1 MNEIKNSNGG
11 ITVSDGMEVCPFC
24 GQLHIEGG
32 SCDCSA
38 AVVESLRKDRVERA
52 YIALRKMCAGG
63 VSAQIEE
70 YLRQGIELVSREVV
84 AKIKADFDG
93 TSITVSG
100 DRQAIKLD
108 RVDKQKTTESV

>member
-24 GQLHIEGG
+24 GQLYIEGG
-32 SCDCSA
+32 SCDCLA
-38 AVVESLRKDRVERA
+38 AVVEGLRRERVDNA

-63 VSAQIEE
+63 VSGQVEE
-70 YLRQGIELVSREVV
+70 YLRQGIDMISREVV
-84 AKIKADFDG
+84 AKIKIDFDG
-93 TSITVSG
+93 TSMTVSG
-100 DRQAIKLD
+100 DRSAIKLD

>member
-1 MNEIKNSNGG
+1 MNKNQNRDEDMRSP
-11 ITVSDGMEVCPFC
+11 DGMEICPYC

-38 AVVESLRKDRVERA
+38 AVVEDLRKDRVERA

-70 YLRQGIELVSREVV
+70 YLRQGIELVSRETV